1 MDARITPFTASI
13 SSSDLDDLKQRL
25 RTTRW
30 PDPEPCEGWDQGI
43 PLSYVQDL
51 ARYWADE
58 YDWRKA
64 EATLNQWPQCVVSLT
79 VEDVNYDIHCIHRRA
94 TQPDAPA
101 LILTHGWP
109 GSIFEFHKVID
120 ALADPENHGG
130 DASDAYHVIVPSL
143 PGYGFSGKPAVP
155 GTSVERIA
163 DVWDAMMSALGYE
176 RYFAQGG
183 DWGSIVSCALALRHP
198 VRCAG
203 IHLNM
208 VLAPP
213 DPETLEN
220 PNEQEIQALGALDH
234 YSKWDSGYSKQQSSR
249 PQTLGYGL
257 ADSPVGQLAWIAEK
271 FWAWTDC
278 ERDGARNPENAI
290 TRDEILDTV
299 SLYWLTNSGASSARL
314 YWESFNT
321 PDMSPIS
328 IPVGASRF
336 PKDIFLASERW
347 ARKRFKDLRYW
358 SEPELG
364 GHFAALEQP
373 DRFIEDLRACYRLM
387 R

>member
-1 MDARITPFTASI
+1 MDPRVTPFTASV
-13 SSSDLDDLKQRL
+13 SDTDLDDLKQRL
-25 RTTRW
+25 RNTRW

-43 PLSYVQDL
+43 PQSYVQDL
-51 ARYWADE
+51 ANYWATE

-64 EATLNQWPQCVVSLT
+64 EATLNRWPQCMVSLT
-79 VEDVNYDIHCIHRRA
+79 VEGVGYDIYCIHRRA
-94 TQPDAPA
+94 AKDDAPA

-109 GSIFEFHKVID
+109 GAVFEFHKVIE
-120 ALADPENHGG
+120 ALADPESHGG
-130 DASDAYHVIVPSL
+130 NADDAYHVIVPAL
-143 PGYGFSGKPAVP
+143 PGYGFSGKPTAT

-163 DVWDAMMSALGYE
+163 DVWDAMMAALGYD

-183 DWGSIVSCALALRHP
+183 DWGSIVSCAIALRHP
-198 VRCAG
+198 ERCAG
-203 IHLNM
+203 IHINM

-213 DPETLEN
+213 DPDTLEN
-220 PNEQEIQALGALDH
+220 PNEQELQALGALDH
-234 YSKWDSGYSKQQSSR
+234 YSKWDSGYSKQQSTR

-278 ERDGARNPENAI
+278 ERDGVKHPENAI

-299 SLYWLTNSGASSARL
+299 TLYWLTNSGASSARL
-314 YWESFNT
+314 YWESFNK
-321 PDMSPIS
+321 PKLDPITV
-328 IPVGASRF
+328 PVGASRF

-347 ARKRFKDLRYW
+347 ARKRFSDLRYW
-358 SEPELG
+358 SEPEFG

-373 DRFIEDLRACYRLM
+373 ERFVEELRACYRLM